1 MLKGD
6 QPHEISFMASVTT
19 KISVVELS
27 NNMKTPCALHVI
39 NKYDTILFTSSTAAA
54 VTKHIKKQ
62 QLTSVER

>member
-1 MLKGD
+1 
-6 QPHEISFMASVTT
+6 MASVTT